1 MINPTKMLP
10 LKPSNLVSNINETV
24 SLLNLFEDLRL
35 VVFSEVHL
43 HEIAC
48 LTHLLRLLVCNR

>member
-1 MINPTKMLP
+1 MINPTEMLP
-10 LKPSNLVSNINETV
+10 LKPSDLISNVDQTV
-24 SLLNLFEDLRL
+24 SLLNLFEDFGL

-48 LTHLLRLLVCNR
+48 LTHLL